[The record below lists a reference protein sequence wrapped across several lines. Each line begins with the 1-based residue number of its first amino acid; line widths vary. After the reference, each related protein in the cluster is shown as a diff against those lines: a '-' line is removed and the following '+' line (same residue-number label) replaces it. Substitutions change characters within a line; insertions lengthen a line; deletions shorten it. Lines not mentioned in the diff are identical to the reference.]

1 MPISHVLP
9 FQGQHLDNMH
19 SLLYTQGVKELAK
32 QVKSLPV
39 VNYNLLKYIC
49 R

>member
-1 MPISHVLP
+1 MSISHLLS
-9 FQGQHLDNMH
+9 FQGQHLDNMY
-19 SLLYTQGVKELAK
+19 SLYTQGVKELAK